1 MKTTQTAF
9 YVLEANLHSTRAE
22 IHRLAEDKMLLI
34 DEEQCRNAEREL
46 TQTNLRIPH
55 ETAWLLGVEPAC
67 ARSLA
72 ELAAEGRLTFHYS
85 FEGQRLS
92 IPPLAQCNLI
102 AEHLAQAPLFNGL
115 FADDEAEA
123 AHIES
128 LLHTAA
134 ELCEE
139 VDPEEVLD
147 ELNTARERAGFNA
160 IPSCDMLDEHLSN
173 RRNELRNAFAEALR
187 GLPKETETA
196 MLTRLMEQQAEE
208 TDEMALSL
216 LDDVVTD
223 YELRRMPKLT
233 ELETA
238 ITEAGKRVEE
248 EMKRQRDGG
257 KGDIEISN
265 AELER
270 IGSLIG
276 EWQAIIRPV
285 LLSHKERG
293 VAHRRAEDLVGEI
306 RACYYDA
313 LKVYNCGNVFRILA
327 PAVSF
332 AADCIPKFNHL
343 VTDDLEFLHNG
354 FEAKEQTT
362 KLRAL
367 CKDYAKIPES
377 KSEILNTFHQF
388 KETVEAHY
396 PAGALAHEASDWV
409 ALQCI
414 GYAAALTNKF
424 NDDANARDIF
434 AVAATYAK
442 TQYMKLL
449 VQNNLNQI
457 AANERHREKC
467 ATEDDEKERQAA
479 EQNLKAKVSN
489 KKKSIA
495 ALVAALLACICAFML
510 HLYVHG
516 GEYELK
522 YVSSLGFEKQATYL
536 RMHPD
541 TACKQQISAMMA
553 DVLLRQEN
561 MAAFKRLVNKVPKDA
576 LDEDTLL
583 AAFEKCTTL
592 EQLSYFG
599 CMCPNAKASS
609 KEKANRIARDI
620 AESAWNAIPKPY
632 TDDAVEQFLAAYASI
647 ISRETINQRIETDI
661 CNATDTDYLA
671 MYADTQHAPSA
682 NRRTEELELS
692 RWERERKGMESAA
705 DLQAFK
711 ESLKTDKVRDMVN
724 KHIAEM
730 DEKHWEERKGAFST
744 PEEIRNFAQG
754 AATAAVKGKA
764 EQAALELEMQHWQA
778 KRAGD
783 SNPHELLELRDSV
796 QNAAVKDDINA
807 RIEEIELQNWQRDQ
821 KELKTPEDLR
831 AYKERTVSLRVSL
844 LVKERLD
851 ALEWQSRKKELTTVR
866 ELETFRQGLHSES
879 VMKSVDARIEEL
891 ELKNWEKDKK
901 GLHRLSDINRYRAT
915 LHSEAARKLADKLYN
930 EVSLSFS
937 HACEVDSRV
946 AYERFI
952 SYSSNRRE
960 IEQAKKRLVDLEVRD
975 IAAARHSYYP
985 ADYHA
990 SYRRN
995 SSGYA
1000 SIEIENATS
1009 YTITVLYSGPDST
1022 KVVVPAGQTKKVRIK
1037 SGSYKVAVTTEQP
1050 NILPFYGS
1058 TDFSSGSYS
1067 EEFYIQTSYSR
1078 Y

>member
-1 MKTTQTAF
+1 MKTTHTAF
-9 YVLEANLHSTRAE
+9 YVLGASLHSTRAE

-55 ETAWLLGVEPAC
+55 ETAWLPGVEPAC
-67 ARSLA
+67 ARALA
-72 ELAAEGRLTFHYS
+72 DLAAEGRLTFHYS

-102 AEHLAQAPLFNGL
+102 VEHLAQAPLFNGL

-128 LLHTAA
+128 LLRTAV

-139 VDPEEVLD
+139 VDPDAVLE
-147 ELNTARERAGFNA
+147 ELNDARGRAGFNA

-196 MLTRLMEQQAEE
+196 LLTRLMEQQAEE
-208 TDEMALSL
+208 RDDMTLSL

-233 ELETA
+233 ELESA
-238 ITEAGKRVEE
+238 ITEAGKKVEE
-248 EMKRQRDGG
+248 EMKRQSDAGN
-257 KGDIEISN
+257 GDIEISD

-270 IGSLIG
+270 IGGLIG
-276 EWQAIIRPV
+276 EWHAIIRPV

-306 RACYYDA
+306 RACYFDA

-332 AADCIPKFNHL
+332 AVDCIPKFNHL

-367 CKDYAKIPES
+367 CKDYAKIPET
-377 KSEILNTFHQF
+377 KSAILNTFHQF

-396 PAGALAHEASDWV
+396 PAGTLSLEASDWV

-424 NDDANARDIF
+424 NDDTSAREIF

-442 TQYMKLL
+442 SRYMKLL
-449 VQNNLNQI
+449 VENNIDQI
-457 AANERHREKC
+457 AANKRHREKC
-467 ATEDDEKERQAA
+467 ATEEDEKERQAA
-479 EQNLKAKVSN
+479 EQNLRAKESN
-489 KKKSIA
+489 KRKSIA
-495 ALVAALLACICAFML
+495 ALVAALIACICAFML

-522 YVSSLGFEKQATYL
+522 YVSSLGFEGQATYL

-541 TACKQQISAMMA
+541 TACKRYITAMMA
-553 DVLLRQEN
+553 GALLRQTDME
-561 MAAFKRLVNKVPKDA
+561 AYKKLVDKVPKDA

-583 AAFEKCTTL
+583 AVFEKCTTM
-592 EQLSYFG
+592 EQLFYFES
-599 CMCPNAKASS
+599 MCPHAKGSS
-609 KEKANRIARDI
+609 KEKAKRIARNI

-632 TDDAVEQFLAAYASI
+632 TDEAVEQFLAAYSGI
-647 ISRETINQRIETDI
+647 ISRETIDQRIESDI
-661 CNATDTDYLA
+661 HNATDTDYLA
-671 MYADTQHAPSA
+671 MYADTRHAPSA
-682 NRRTEELELS
+682 NRRIEELELTL
-692 RWERERKGMESAA
+692 WEREGKVLENTA

-711 ESLKTDKVRDMVN
+711 ERLKAGAVREMVDKR
-724 KHIAEM
+724 IAEV
-730 DEKHWEERKGAFST
+730 DEKHWEERKGTFPT
-744 PEEIRNFAQG
+744 PEEIRSFAQG
-754 AATAAVKGKA
+754 AATATVKEKA
-764 EQAALELEMQHWQA
+764 EQAALEMEMQQWQA
-778 KRAGD
+778 KRAEASD
-783 SNPHELLELRDSV
+783 SRKLLELRDSV

-821 KELKTPEDLR
+821 KDLKTPDDLR
-831 AYKERTVSLRVSL
+831 AYKERTVSPHVLL
-844 LVKERLD
+844 LVNERLD
-851 ALEWQSRKKELTTVR
+851 ALEWQSRKKGLATVR
-866 ELETFRQGLHSES
+866 ELVAFRQGLHSES
-879 VMKSVDARIEEL
+879 VMKSVDERIEEL

-901 GLHRLSDINRYRAT
+901 GLHSLSEINRYRAT
-915 LHSEAARKLADKLYN
+915 LHSETARKLVDKLYN

-937 HACEVDSRV
+937 HACEVDSRE

-952 SYSSNRRE
+952 SHSTNRRE

-985 ADYHA
+985 ADNHA

-1009 YTITVLYSGPDST
+1009 YTITVMYSGPDST
-1022 KVVVPAGQTKKVRIK
+1022 KVSVPARQTRKVRIK

-1058 TDFSSGSYS
+1058 SDFSSGSYS